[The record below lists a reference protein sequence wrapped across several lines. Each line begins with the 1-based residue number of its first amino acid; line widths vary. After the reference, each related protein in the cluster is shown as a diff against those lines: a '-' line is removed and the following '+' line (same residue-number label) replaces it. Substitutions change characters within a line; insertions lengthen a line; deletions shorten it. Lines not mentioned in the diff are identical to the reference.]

1 MLKLRKCS
9 HCGEIVY
16 DTVDHNNCMYCGE
29 ALKAVNRVEVE
40 YYEEYSPNSKQKV
53 AAFLFALSVFI
64 PWLANLSFV
73 QQIIIDTYMNATAGD
88 TSNSSIIL
96 LLSFPYIISNVFFLM
111 GTAILCFCANN
122 KATRI
127 STYILLGTMVMFTIY
142 DLLMYAGPQQSQVFF
157 WLFEFIPTLAM
168 VYAFGLVSTN
178 NFLSY
183 NNRIWVNLLPVVYC
197 CFTFM
202 LIFSN
207 IPAINGLNDQSI
219 YFMLTQTIMYYILCS
234 ALAILKIVAIWK
246 FARCEAFS
254 AKYNPMS
261 VDDYMPFNK
270 YMASILIAPSV
281 VMLCMYLFFKYGAQF
296 ILF

>member
-29 ALKAVNRVEVE
+29 ALNAVNRVEVE
-40 YYEEYSPNSKQKV
+40 CYEEYSPNSKQKV

-73 QQIIIDTYMNATAGD
+73 QQIMIDTYMNATAGD
-88 TSNSSIIL
+88 TSNSSMIL
-96 LLSFPYIISNVFFLM
+96 LLSFPYIISDVFFLM
-111 GTAILCFCANN
+111 GTAILCYCANN

-127 STYILLGTMVMFTIY
+127 STYILLGFTIY

-157 WLFEFIPTLAM
+157 WLFEIIPTLAM

-207 IPAINGLNDQSI
+207 ILAISVIHNSV
-219 YFMLTQTIMYYILCS
+219 YAMLMPTVMYNILYS

-254 AKYNPMS
+254 AKYNPVS

-296 ILF
+296 IQF